1 MSFEEYRCMMKNE
14 DQDDEEYAVCQ
25 YPKCWLEDCP
35 HKQARDRLAKA
46 EKTWLGIK
54 QPLERIIKR
63 TCPCYGMITSLK
75 GLIYCGG
82 CQFIP
87 LRWNKDGIDKF
98 KELEKALGV
107 GEDKHE

>member
-1 MSFEEYRCMMKNE
+1 
-14 DQDDEEYAVCQ
+14 
-25 YPKCWLEDCP
+25 
-35 HKQARDRLAKA
+35 
-46 EKTWLGIK
+46 
-54 QPLERIIKR
+54 
-63 TCPCYGMITSLK
+63 MITSLK

-107 GEDKHE
+107 GGDDK